1 MPTERTEFVSDTTA
15 DTPKPA
21 IIAAST
27 QNDVIRT
34 IANDPDL
41 RSAVLAA
48 FTGLMSGDK
57 SLLGTR
63 TFWAAL
69 ITPIVGALAARYA
82 VGLDG
87 ATVGAIATVLTSGA
101 MIVMRTVTQAPVT
114 SVLPKG
120 TTT

>member
-1 MPTERTEFVSDTTA
+1 MSDTTA